1 MKRELIESCP
11 DFPGHLAE
19 EDLQDDLDQ
28 PDHIDQ
34 GYPSL
39 EDLVYEKEDVAKE
52 EIKKI
57 LSKVDERKKGGRK
70 PIKKK
75 NNEELDE
82 DGNEWNGA
90 AEDDTDRGETT
101 RKKFNKRSSRIF
113 CCPDT
118 NCGATFAKEVSQEIT
133 KILFHY

>member
-82 DGNEWNGA
+82 DG
-90 AEDDTDRGETT
+90 TDRGETT

-118 NCGATFAKEVSQEIT
+118 NCGATFAKEVSQKT
-133 KILFHY
+133 T

>member
-34 GYPSL
+34 RYPSL

-82 DGNEWNGA
+82 DG
-90 AEDDTDRGETT
+90 TDRGETT

-118 NCGATFAKEVSQEIT
+118 NCGATFAKEVSQKT
-133 KILFHY
+133 T